1 MSQSPLHE
9 AARSIHILV
18 VEDDPFVKQ
27 ILELYLNNEGYRVTL
42 ARDGQEMRHVL
53 ANTPVNLVLM
63 DVRLPGED
71 GFTLTRYVRAHYQVG
86 IIIVTT
92 RHDTVDRVVGLEC
105 GADDYVIKPFE
116 ERELLA
122 RIRSVLRRTGGLPAA
137 NALAAAAAKAP
148 ITFHGRVFDEER
160 SFVRSVAGSEI
171 ELTSNECKLLGHLL
185 RNASAVQSREALS
198 EAVLQREWD
207 PLDRSIDVLITRVR
221 HKIEADP
228 KKPAIIRTI
237 RGAGYVI
244 APDPTLSTTAA

>member
-1 MSQSPLHE
+1 M
-9 AARSIHILV
+9 
-18 VEDDPFVKQ
+18 KQ

-42 ARDGQEMRHVL
+42 ARDGQEMRNVL
-53 ANTPVNLVLM
+53 ASTPVHLVLM

-71 GFTLTRYVRAHYQVG
+71 GFTLTRFVRAHYQVG

-137 NALAAAAAKAP
+137 NAPAATAAKAP

-160 SFVRSVAGSEI
+160 SFVRSTAGSEI
-171 ELTSNECKLLGHLL
+171 ELTTNECKLLGHLL
-185 RNASAVQSREALS
+185 RNASTVQSREALS
-198 EAVLQREWD
+198 EAVLHRDWD
-207 PLDRSIDVLITRVR
+207 PLDRSIDVLVTRVR

-228 KKPAIIRTI
+228 KKPVIIRTI

-244 APDPTLSTTAA
+244 APEPTLSTTAA

>member
-1 MSQSPLHE
+1 MSDSPTQE
-9 AARSIHILV
+9 AARSVHILV
-18 VEDDPFVKQ
+18 VEDDPFVRQ

-42 ARDGQEMRHVL
+42 ARNGQEMRSIL
-53 ANTPVNLVLM
+53 AEVPTHLVLM

-71 GFTLTRYVRAHYQVG
+71 GFVLTRYLREHYNVG

-92 RHDTVDRVVGLEC
+92 RHDTIDRVVGLEC

-122 RIRSVLRRTGGLPAA
+122 RIRSVLRRTAGLPAA
-137 NALAAAAAKAP
+137 NAPAANAAKTP
-148 ITFHGRVFDEER
+148 VMFHGRMFDEER
-160 SFVRSVAGSEI
+160 NFVRSAAGADV
-171 ELTSNECKLLGHLL
+171 ELTTNECRLLSHLL
-185 RNASAVQSREALS
+185 RNASTVQSREALS
-198 EAVLQREWD
+198 EAVLQRKWD
-207 PLDRSIDVLITRVR
+207 PLDRSIDVLVTRVR

-244 APDPTLSTTAA
+244 APEPALSITAA

>member
-1 MSQSPLHE
+1 MSHSTLQE
-9 AARSIHILV
+9 AARNIHILV
-18 VEDDPFVKQ
+18 VEDDPFVRQ

-42 ARDGQEMRHVL
+42 ARDGQEMRTVL
-53 ANTPVNLVLM
+53 ATTPAHLVLM

-71 GFTLTRYVRAHYQVG
+71 GFALTRHLREHYQVG

-137 NALAAAAAKAP
+137 NTSAAAALKLP
-148 ITFHGRVFDEER
+148 LTFHGCTLDEER
-160 SFVRSVAGSEI
+160 CFVRSATGAEI
-171 ELTSNECKLLGHLL
+171 ELTANECRLLSHLL
-185 RNASAVQSREALS
+185 RNASTVQSREALS

-207 PLDRSIDVLITRVR
+207 PMDRSIDVLITRVR

-244 APDPTLSTTAA
+244 APTPTPSTTAA